1 MLKHSSVRSK
11 QKYRLFMLLYLVYIE
26 ATIQFP
32 TVSNIN
38 ETYSRHLGPSKVA
51 VDLNDSRCSNSI

>member
-1 MLKHSSVRSK
+1 
-11 QKYRLFMLLYLVYIE
+11 MLLYLVYIE